1 MGGRNIE
8 SLKFI
13 WFKKCLYVTGGLL
26 ILVDIVLPTFEKNAF
41 SSSHLDLEFE
51 LSWFYLAIINIQ
63 LEKTQISA
71 RTPGHWRNRKVVE
84 SMPLSSW
91 ISFVTVQFQLVVVH
105 KRGKELLDDQ
115 HSCARGAGSQ
125 PVSLGGWVAQIRKDL
140 RVAGKVK
147 TQLKWNSARVV
158 IARVVITLSHLASST
173 NCLQCF
179 LHLDDGWWLIWYS
192 WDPVC
197 RGVAFEFLCS
207 PEIGWKFL
215 S

>member
-1 MGGRNIE
+1 MNTSPLGYNITRLVSQKVKTE
-8 SLKFI
+8 NLQQFWSLLDQKMISF
-13 WFKKCLYVTGGLL
+13 LYANKLGLL
-26 ILVDIVLPTFEKNAF
+26 IRV
-41 SSSHLDLEFE
+41 E
-51 LSWFYLAIINIQ
+51 LSWFYLAIINFQ

-115 HSCARGAGSQ
+115 HSCAGGAGSQ

-147 TQLKWNSARVV
+147 TQLKWNSACVV